1 MSLPYRSSGDASGA
15 SRDLLAIHGNFAS
28 NRFFKYLLETPPN
41 GHRAIAPNLPGYGN
55 TVYNGSATV
64 NALAD
69 GVDAFIHE
77 QHLEKP
83 VLMGHSLGG
92 AVALELT
99 TRNPQGFHALVLVS
113 GPSLTGFPHNPAGD
127 PIRAQIKTN
136 RALLEQVFTAQSPG
150 LRPERRA
157 EVDWDAILDDAQ
169 ALDTRI
175 GNGIAQNLGTW
186 NVLKHASRLTGLPTL
201 ILGGEQDV
209 LVTPAMLLE
218 THQQLPH
225 AHLEIVAGVGHWL
238 PLENPN
244 TFLTV
249 LSEFLKTV

>member
-1 MSLPYRSSGDASGA
+1 MSLPYRSSGDSSGA

-28 NRFFKYLLETPPN
+28 NRFFKYLLEQAPQ
-41 GHRAIAPNLPGYGN
+41 GYRVIAPNLPGYGN
-55 TVYNGSATV
+55 TVHAGPATV
-64 NALAD
+64 NVLAD
-69 GVDAFIHE
+69 GVDVFILE

-83 VLMGHSLGG
+83 VLLGHSLGG
-92 AVALELT
+92 AVALELA
-99 TRNPQGFHALVLVS
+99 TRKPEQFHALILVS
-113 GPSLTGFPHNPAGD
+113 SPSLTGFPHNPAGD

-150 LRPERRA
+150 LRLEHRA
-157 EVDWDAILDDAQ
+157 EVDWDGILDDAQ

-175 GNGIAQNLGTW
+175 GNGIAKDLGTW
-186 NVLKHASRLTGLPTL
+186 NVLSRASRLTGLPIL
-201 ILGGEQDV
+201 ILGGEHDV
-209 LVTPAMLLE
+209 LVTPTMLLE

-225 AHLEIVAGVGHWL
+225 ARLEVIPNVGHWL
-238 PLENPN
+238 PLENPS

>member
-1 MSLPYRSSGDASGA
+1 MSLPYRSSGDTNTA
-15 SRDLLAIHGNFAS
+15 SRALLAIHGNFAS
-28 NRFFKYLLETPPN
+28 NRFFKYLLKTPPN
-41 GHRAIAPNLPGYGN
+41 GHHVIAPNLPGYGN
-55 TVYNGSATV
+55 TVYNGPVTV

-69 GVDAFIHE
+69 GVQSFILE
-77 QHLEKP
+77 QYLEKP

-92 AVALELT
+92 AVALELA
-99 TRNPQGFHALVLVS
+99 TRHPEGFCALVLVS

-150 LRPERRA
+150 LRPERHA

-175 GNGIAQNLGTW
+175 GNGIAQDLGTW
-186 NVLKHASRLTGLPTL
+186 NVLKHASSLAGLPTL

-225 AHLEIVAGVGHWL
+225 ARLEIVAGVGHWL
-238 PLENPN
+238 PLEQPN

-249 LSEFLKTV
+249 LSDFLKTV